1 MPNPL
6 VASGVPIHGPHYENG
21 VKWPQVSGG
30 WGGETPSFAAGLTRF
45 HFADL
50 LIHPWVRSHGAR
62 LTVRLSARA
71 VVEGNPAAMKQ
82 RCTIQRIQRP
92 VQVSFQVADLA
103 PEFTTIDR
111 RRRNRIIGLMMSPTE
126 KRRVFALE
134 LPEVALMAFARGAK
148 LRREREGHM

>member
-1 MPNPL
+1 
-6 VASGVPIHGPHYENG
+6 
-21 VKWPQVSGG
+21 
-30 WGGETPSFAAGLTRF
+30 
-45 HFADL
+45 
-50 LIHPWVRSHGAR
+50 
-62 LTVRLSARA
+62 
-71 VVEGNPAAMKQ
+71 MKQ